1 MFKKLLLATT
11 LISYGVAIE
20 ATKVWESEA
29 VLKVPESVLLDGKTK
44 QLYVANING
53 KPTDKDGNGF
63 ITILNLDGTVKSL
76 EFSKG
81 FDAPKGMAIYDKKL
95 YVSDIST
102 LRVVDLKSGKIV
114 QNYPLQEA
122 EFLNDVVATKN
133 GIVYV
138 SDYSATN
145 QAIYKLQNKKLTKW
159 LNSEELF
166 GERPNGLWIQND
178 KLIVGTK
185 EGNIYEVNQK
195 TKEITTFKE
204 NVGTNGIDGIL
215 SFDEG
220 RYITS
225 DWAGKVFVSSKSET
239 TQIIDGTANKVNAAD
254 IWYDKATKK
263 LYIPT
268 FFDNRIL
275 CYDIKN

>member
-20 ATKVWESEA
+20 VAKVWESEA

-166 GERPNGLWIQND
+166 GERPNGLWLQND

-220 RYITS
+220 KYITS

-239 TQIIDGTANKVNAAD
+239 IQIIDGTANKVNAAD
-254 IWYDKATKK
+254 IWYDKTTKK

-275 CYDIKN
+275 CYDVK

>member
-20 ATKVWESEA
+20 ATKAWESEA

-63 ITILNLDGTVKSL
+63 ISILNLDGTVKSL

-102 LRVVDLKSGKIV
+102 LRVVDLTNGKIV

-159 LNSEELF
+159 LNSEDLF

-204 NVGTNGIDGIL
+204 SVGTNGIDGIL

-239 TQIIDGTANKVNAAD
+239 IQIIDGTANKVNAAD

-275 CYDIKN
+275 CYDVK

>member
-114 QNYPLQEA
+114 HNYPLQEA

-138 SDYSATN
+138 SDFSATN

-225 DWAGKVFVSSKSET
+225 DWAGKVFVSSKTET

-254 IWYDKATKK
+254 I
-263 LYIPT
+263 
-268 FFDNRIL
+268 
-275 CYDIKN
+275 

>member
-29 VLKVPESVLLDGKTK
+29 VLKVPESVLLDRKTK

-53 KPTDKDGNGF
+53 NPTDKDGNGF

-114 QNYPLQEA
+114 HNYPLQEA

-159 LNSEELF
+159 LNSEDLF

-204 NVGTNGIDGIL
+204 NVGTNGVDGIL

-225 DWAGKVFVSSKSET
+225 DWAGKVFVSSKTET

-254 IWYDKATKK
+254 IWYDKTTKK

-275 CYDIKN
+275 CYDVK

>member
-53 KPTDKDGNGF
+53 NPTDKDGNGF

-138 SDYSATN
+138 SDFSATN
-145 QAIYKLQNKKLTKW
+145 QAIYKLQNKKLIKW

-178 KLIVGTK
+178 KLIIGTK

-204 NVGTNGIDGIL
+204 SVGTNGIDGIL
-215 SFDEG
+215 SFDDG
-220 RYITS
+220 KYITS

-254 IWYDKATKK
+254 IWYDKTTKK

-275 CYDIKN
+275 CYDVK

>member
-53 KPTDKDGNGF
+53 NPTDKDGNGF

-159 LNSEELF
+159 LNSEDLF

-215 SFDEG
+215 SFDDG

-225 DWAGKVFVSSKSET
+225 DWAGKVFVSNKSET

-254 IWYDKATKK
+254 IWYDKTTKK

-275 CYDIKN
+275 CYDVK

>member
-53 KPTDKDGNGF
+53 NPTDKDGNGF

-114 QNYPLQEA
+114 HNYPLQEA

-159 LNSEELF
+159 LNSEDLF

-178 KLIVGTK
+178 KLIIGTK

-254 IWYDKATKK
+254 IWYDKTTKK

-275 CYDIKN
+275 CYDVK

>member
-53 KPTDKDGNGF
+53 NPTDKDGNGF

-114 QNYPLQEA
+114 HNYPLQEA

-138 SDYSATN
+138 SDFSATN

-178 KLIVGTK
+178 KLIIGTK

-215 SFDEG
+215 SFDDG

-254 IWYDKATKK
+254 IWYDKTTKK

-275 CYDIKN
+275 CYDVK

>member
-53 KPTDKDGNGF
+53 NPTDKDGNGF

-122 EFLNDVVATKN
+122 EFLNDVVATKS

-159 LNSEELF
+159 LNSEDLF

-178 KLIVGTK
+178 KLIIGTK

-215 SFDEG
+215 SFDDG
-220 RYITS
+220 KYITS
-225 DWAGKVFVSSKSET
+225 DWAGKVFVSNKSET

-275 CYDIKN
+275 CYDVK